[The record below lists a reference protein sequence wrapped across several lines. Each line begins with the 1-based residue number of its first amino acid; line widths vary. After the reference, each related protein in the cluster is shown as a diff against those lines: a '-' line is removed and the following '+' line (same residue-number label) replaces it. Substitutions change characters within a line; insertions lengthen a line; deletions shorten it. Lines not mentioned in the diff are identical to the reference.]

1 MGQQCYVPLS
11 LFHCPARRITISCRV
26 AQQTINK
33 HLQAPLH
40 RVLQWTGLEQVYLLR
55 CTKRTGEFTLQRPTD
70 LWGVVESRKFLGVSS
85 PLCRRTRQVGGQ
97 SKTQLVS
104 YIKDVYS
111 KIRSKTT
118 CFGLIWPSSGF
129 FSFHLRFCYIN
140 CDVEISHPIIILVCL
155 CIGGYCITLMY
166 IYVYIYIYIFTSM

>member
-129 FSFHLRFCYIN
+129 FSFSLKVSLYKLRFMQRNLKGKRKTPDDGHIRPKH
-140 CDVEISHPIIILVCL
+140 VVLLLILE
-155 CIGGYCITLMY
+155 Y
-166 IYVYIYIYIFTSM
+166 TSFI